1 MSRRIA
7 IIQGHP
13 DPSGAHYCHAL
24 AEAYRE
30 GAVAAGH
37 TVNLINCCDLD
48 LPYIRNQEQWKA
60 PPEDEGILRMQAIVG
75 AADHLVI
82 IYPLWLGDMPAIL
95 KSALEHLSCGGFVM
109 AIDADGRWQQK
120 LKGKS
125 ARVVVTMGMPALVY
139 RLYFLS
145 HSLKSLE
152 RNILKFAG
160 VKPVRTTLMGRVE
173 GEGRAAQREAWLTQ
187 MRGFGAEAT

>member
-1 MSRRIA
+1 MTKRIA

-13 DPSGAHYCHAL
+13 DFEGGHFCHAL
-24 AEAYRE
+24 ADSYRS
-30 GAVAAGH
+30 GAEAAGH
-37 TVNLINCCDLD
+37 AVDIIDTGRLD
-48 LPYIRNQEQWKA
+48 LPYIRNQAQWRA
-60 PPEDEGILRMQAIVG
+60 PPVDESIVQMQAIVG

-82 IYPLWLGDMPAIL
+82 IYPLWLGDMPATL

-109 AIDADGRWQQK
+109 SVDEKGHWQQK

-125 ARVVVTMGMPALVY
+125 ARVLVTMGMPALVY

-145 HSLKSLE
+145 HSLKNLE

-173 GEGRAAQREAWLTQ
+173 GEGRSGQRKAWLAQ
-187 MRGFGAEAT
+187 MRSLGAGAA

>member
-1 MSRRIA
+1 MARRIA

-13 DPSGAHYCHAL
+13 DPEGGHFCNAL
-24 AEAYRE
+24 AVAYRD
-30 GAVAAGH
+30 GAEAAGH
-37 TVNLINCCDLD
+37 HVDLIETGRMD
-48 LPYIRNQEQWKA
+48 LPYLCNKAQWDA
-60 PPEDEGILRMQAIVG
+60 PPTDEAVLEMQRIVG

-82 IYPLWLGDMPAIL
+82 LYPLWLGDMPAVL

-109 AIDADGRWQQK
+109 AVDDSGHWQAK

-139 RLYFLS
+139 RLFFLS

-152 RNILKFAG
+152 RNILKFSG
-160 VKPVRTTLMGRVE
+160 VKPVRTTLMGQVE
-173 GEGRAAQREAWLTQ
+173 GESRKARRDGWLAQ
-187 MRGFGAEAT
+187 MRRLGSDAA

>member
-1 MSRRIA
+1 MTKRIA
-7 IIQGHP
+7 IMQGHP
-13 DPSGAHYCHAL
+13 DPQGGHFCHAL
-24 AEAYRE
+24 AESYRA
-30 GAVAAGH
+30 GASAAGH
-37 TVNLINCCDLD
+37 VANIIDTAAMD
-48 LPYIRNQEQWKA
+48 LPHIRNQAQWKA
-60 PPEDEGILRMQAIVG
+60 PPTDEAVLRMQAIVG

-109 AIDADGRWQQK
+109 AIDADGHWQQK

-152 RNILKFAG
+152 RNILRFAG
-160 VKPVRTTLMGRVE
+160 MKPVRTTLMGRVE
-173 GEGRAAQREAWLTQ
+173 GEGRAAQREAWLAQ
-187 MRGFGAEAT
+187 MRSLGAGAA

>member
-7 IIQGHP
+7 VIQGHP
-13 DPSGAHYCHAL
+13 DPAGGHFCHAL
-24 AEAYRE
+24 AQAYCA
-30 GAVAAGH
+30 GAQEAGH
-37 TVNLINCCDLD
+37 TVDLITCSALE
-48 LPYIRNQEQWKA
+48 LPYIRNAEEWKA
-60 PPEDEGILRMQAIVG
+60 PPEDEAVLRMQAVVG

-109 AIDADGRWQQK
+109 AIDADGHWQQK

-152 RNILKFAG
+152 RNILRFAG
-160 VKPVRTTLMGRVE
+160 MKPVRTTLMGRVE
-173 GEGRAAQREAWLTQ
+173 GEGRAAQREAWLAQ
-187 MRGFGAEAT
+187 MRSLGAGAA

>member
-1 MSRRIA
+1 MTKRIA

-13 DPSGAHYCHAL
+13 DPEGGHFCHAL
-24 AEAYRE
+24 AESYRA
-30 GAVAAGH
+30 GAEAAGH
-37 TVNLINCCDLD
+37 VANIIDTAAMD
-48 LPYIRNQEQWKA
+48 LPYIRNQAQWKA
-60 PPEDEGILRMQAIVG
+60 PPTDEAVLRMQAIVG
-75 AADHLVI
+75 EADHLVI

-109 AIDADGRWQQK
+109 AIDEGGHWQQK

-152 RNILKFAG
+152 RNILRFAG
-160 VKPVRTTLMGRVE
+160 MKPVRTTLMGRVE
-173 GEGRAAQREAWLTQ
+173 GEGRAAQREAWLAQ
-187 MRGFGAEAT
+187 MRSLGAGAA

>member
-1 MSRRIA
+1 MTKRIA

-13 DPSGAHYCHAL
+13 DPEGGHFCHAL
-24 AEAYRE
+24 AESYRA
-30 GAVAAGH
+30 GASAAGH
-37 TVNLINCCDLD
+37 VANVIDTAAME
-48 LPYIRNQEQWKA
+48 LPYIRNQAQWKA
-60 PPEDEGILRMQAIVG
+60 PPTDEAVLRMQAIVG
-75 AADHLVI
+75 EADHLVI

-109 AIDADGRWQQK
+109 AIDEGGHWQQK

-152 RNILKFAG
+152 RNILRFAG
-160 VKPVRTTLMGRVE
+160 MKPVRTTLMGRVE
-173 GEGRAAQREAWLTQ
+173 GEGRAAQREAWLAQ
-187 MRGFGAEAT
+187 MRSLGAEAA

>member
-1 MSRRIA
+1 MARRIA

-13 DPSGAHYCHAL
+13 DPAGGHFCNAL
-24 AEAYRE
+24 AEAYRD
-30 GAVAAGH
+30 GAEAAGH
-37 TVNLINCCDLD
+37 TVDIVETSRLN
-48 LPYIRNQEQWKA
+48 LPYLRNMAQWEA
-60 PPEDEGILRMQAIVG
+60 PPEDEGIVQMQGIVG

-82 IYPLWLGDMPAIL
+82 IYPLWLGDMPAVL

-109 AIDADGRWQQK
+109 AVDDDGHWQAK

-139 RLYFLS
+139 RLFFLS

-160 VKPVRTTLMGRVE
+160 VKPVRTTLMGQVE
-173 GEGRAAQREAWLTQ
+173 GEGRAARRDGWLAQ
-187 MRGFGAEAT
+187 MRSLGADAA

>member
-1 MSRRIA
+1 
-7 IIQGHP
+7 
-13 DPSGAHYCHAL
+13 
-24 AEAYRE
+24 
-30 GAVAAGH
+30 
-37 TVNLINCCDLD
+37 
-48 LPYIRNQEQWKA
+48 
-60 PPEDEGILRMQAIVG
+60 MQAVVG

-109 AIDADGRWQQK
+109 AIDADGHWQQK

-125 ARVVVTMGMPALVY
+125 ARVVVTMGMPAVVY

-152 RNILKFAG
+152 RNILRFAG
-160 VKPVRTTLMGRVE
+160 MKPVRTTLMGRVE
-173 GEGRAAQREAWLTQ
+173 GEGRAAAARGLAGASMRTPRGRGAREARRRT
-187 MRGFGAEAT
+187 RR

>member
-1 MSRRIA
+1 MTKRIA

-13 DPSGAHYCHAL
+13 DPEGGHFCHAL
-24 AEAYRE
+24 AESYRA
-30 GAVAAGH
+30 GASAAGH
-37 TVNLINCCDLD
+37 VANIIDTAAMD
-48 LPYIRNQEQWKA
+48 LPYIRNQAQWKA
-60 PPEDEGILRMQAIVG
+60 PPTDEAVLRMQAIVG
-75 AADHLVI
+75 EADHLVI

-109 AIDADGRWQQK
+109 AIDPDGHWQQK

-152 RNILKFAG
+152 RNILRFAG
-160 VKPVRTTLMGRVE
+160 MKPVRTTLMGRVE
-173 GEGRAAQREAWLTQ
+173 GEGRAPQREAWLAQ
-187 MRGFGAEAT
+187 MRSLGAEAA